1 MLAPVAVPA
10 ATANLTAAA
19 GGRAVAGVACLEE
32 VCSRRKNEVICGA
45 CTAAVKAVV
54 EEAKVLAAVFCS
66 PCAFMLLEVSMR
78 GASPHADVVCVC
90 DAHGAD
96 DVCITPV
103 IKKEGARECMRPNLR
118 GVLSYVARVINRWF
132 VRNAQNYHRG
142 VVFCGG
148 CGFLCGCVI
157 LCSLR
162 YALSHNR
169 VR

>member
-10 ATANLTAAA
+10 AAAADLTAAA
-19 GGRAVAGVACLEE
+19 GGRAVAGAACLEE

-54 EEAKVLAAVFCS
+54 EEAKVLAAAFCS

-90 DAHGAD
+90 DVPMGQMLLYHPGD
-96 DVCITPV
+96 RRRGPVNVCGVTS
-103 IKKEGARECMRPNLR
+103 R
-118 GVLSYVARVINRWF
+118 GVLSFVARVINRWF

-142 VVFCGG
+142 VMFCEGG
-148 CGFLCGCVI
+148 GFLCGCVI

-162 YALSHNR
+162 
-169 VR
+169 